1 MFMSMYV
8 IIFVY
13 ALRVVFVDLFIP
25 FLIHDS
31 HLNVTFSSF
40 VCACV
45 FTCRLLI

>member
-1 MFMSMYV
+1 MSMYV
-8 IIFVY
+8 IYFVR
-13 ALRVVFVDLFIP
+13 AHACVLVSFDLIP

-45 FTCRLLI
+45 YLYDRLLI